1 MMVEISNGDLLDKL
15 SILRIKEMFITDTK
29 KSLNIKS
36 EIDTLAPLCSDLLSD
51 ERISQLYLNLVSIN
65 TNLWEVEDRI
75 RAKERLNEFDA
86 EFIELA
92 RSVYYTN
99 DNRSAIKREINLISG
114 SRIIEEKDYPDY
126 R

>member
-1 MMVEISNGDLLDKL
+1 MVEISNGDLLDKL